1 MDSRI
6 IWEQLHSQQAYRRMG
21 NFRVAFFRVRNFHA
35 VNFCRV
41 AFFHVRNVRAF
52 NFRRLRNWQ
61 ENFNGEN
68 FRSTVNC
75 TAIVYLLCTQSM

>member
-6 IWEQLHSQQAYRRMG
+6 IWEQLHSQQAYRRTG
-21 NFRVAFFRVRNFHA
+21 NFRVAFFRVRNVHA

-52 NFRRLRNWQ
+52 NFRR
-61 ENFNGEN
+61 
-68 FRSTVNC
+68 V
-75 TAIVYLLCTQSM
+75 